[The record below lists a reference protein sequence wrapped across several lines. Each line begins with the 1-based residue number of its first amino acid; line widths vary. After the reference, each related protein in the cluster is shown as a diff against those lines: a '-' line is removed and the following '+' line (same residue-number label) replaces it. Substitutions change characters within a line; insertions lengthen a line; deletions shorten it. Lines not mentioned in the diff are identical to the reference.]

1 MLDTFAQY
9 TPGVFYQFLMTK
21 NRRFRF
27 LQISDRFTAMCGVP
41 VSALLQDANELFQYL
56 RAGLQEDL
64 LNNLLQSGRRGT
76 EFCFCLELLTPDGR
90 DVWLEARSAPETQGN
105 GDTIWTG
112 FVYDVTA
119 REQALRQLAKSS
131 SLAKTILDNMLDSV
145 VNIDDKGL
153 IIYANQTALTL
164 FGYQQDELIG
174 RNVSCLM
181 GSHHAREHDGY
192 LQHFA
197 QTRETRIIGTNRVV
211 EARHRDQTPMP
222 VELRICELET
232 DSGRTYLGVMRDLRH
247 KLMQQ
252 QAIDQLTLQ
261 DTLTGL
267 PNRTALIR
275 RLNQCIDDLVIQQ
288 RQFCLI
294 CVDADDFKLINEG
307 YGFDYADEFLRK
319 IAQIL
324 LDLPDAFLAR
334 TGEDEFAVLLDSPVS
349 ASLMEAQVANIQQ
362 LIGKPQQVFGSTIS
376 CSFTAGAFVFATAD
390 LTYSDVMRNAEL
402 ALNYAKSNGKGGLAF
417 HDHHVDNHIRRT
429 ALLDQS
435 LKSPDILAGF
445 FLVYQPQYDVAGR
458 LIGFE
463 ALMRWNNQG
472 QLVPPDQFIP
482 LAERNGTIYMLG
494 QWLLAQACDFIKATE
509 HHPHLAQCRVSVN
522 ISARQFASRH
532 FVDDVLKA
540 VRAGEISPSRLH
552 LELTERL
559 LLENPNDVVA
569 KMQQLSQ
576 AGITFSL
583 DDFGTGYSSLA
594 YLKQLPLHELKIDK
608 SFVRDLPGSESDRSI
623 VSAILLMASGLNLQ
637 VIAEGVETEQHR
649 RALQLLGC
657 RLFQGYLFGRPERA
671 EYWLDPANPHSA

>member
-1 MLDTFAQY
+1 MLDTLAQY
-9 TPGVFYQFLMTK
+9 TPGVFYQMLMTK

-27 LQISDRFTAMCGVP
+27 LQISERFTQMCGVP
-41 VSALLQDANELFQYL
+41 IQALLHDANALFQYVPESSREIL
-56 RAGLQEDL
+56 TNQL
-64 LNNLLQSGRRGT
+64 LHSGRQLS
-76 EFCFCLELLTPDGR
+76 EFCFCLELQMPDGR
-90 DVWLEARSAPETQGN
+90 AVWLEARSAPESQPN
-105 GDTIWTG
+105 GDIIWTG
-112 FVYDVTA
+112 FVYDVTT

-131 SLAKTILDNMLDSV
+131 DLAKTILDNMLDSV
-145 VNIDDKGL
+145 VNIDDKGH

-164 FGYQQDELIG
+164 FGYQQNELLG

-181 GSHHAREHDGY
+181 GAHHAREHDGY
-192 LQHFA
+192 LRHFA
-197 QTRETRIIGTNRVV
+197 KTRETRIIGANRVV
-211 EARHRDQTPMP
+211 EAKHRDQSPIP

-261 DTLTGL
+261 DPLTGL
-267 PNRTALIR
+267 PNRTALNR
-275 RLNQCIDDLVIQQ
+275 RINQCIDELVLQQ

-307 YGFDYADEFLRK
+307 FGFEHGDEFLRK
-319 IAQIL
+319 IAQVL
-324 LDLPDAFLAR
+324 GELPDAYLAR
-334 TGEDEFAVLLDSPVS
+334 TGEDEFAILFDLALEPAEWEQKVLL
-349 ASLMEAQVANIQQ
+349 IQHC
-362 LIGKPQQVFGSTIS
+362 IGKPQQVFGAAIA
-376 CSFTAGAFVFATAD
+376 CSFTAGAFIFATAD
-390 LTYSDVMRNAEL
+390 LTYSDVMRNTEL
-402 ALNYAKSNGKGGLAF
+402 ALSHAKSTGKGGLAF
-417 HDHHVDNHIRRT
+417 HDHQLDNHLRQT

-435 LKSPDILAGF
+435 LKSSDILTGF
-445 FLVYQPQYDVAGR
+445 YLVYQPQYDLTGR
-458 LIGFE
+458 LVGFE
-463 ALMRWNNQG
+463 ALMRWLNQG
-472 QLVPPDQFIP
+472 QLVPPDLFIP
-482 LAERNGTIYMLG
+482 LAERNGSIYLLG
-494 QWLLAQACDFIKATE
+494 QWLLAEACDFIRATAAQ
-509 HHPHLAQCRVSVN
+509 PQLAQCRVSVN

-532 FVDDVLKA
+532 FVCDVLAA
-540 VRAGEISPSRLH
+540 VNTAAVPAQRLH

-569 KMQQLSQ
+569 KMQQLNQ

-671 EYWLDPANPHSA
+671 SHWLGQAF